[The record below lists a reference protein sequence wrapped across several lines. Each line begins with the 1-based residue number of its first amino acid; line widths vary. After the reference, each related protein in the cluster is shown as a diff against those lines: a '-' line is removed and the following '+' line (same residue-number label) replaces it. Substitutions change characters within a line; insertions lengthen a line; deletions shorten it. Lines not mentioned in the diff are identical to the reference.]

1 MRAILFDFGGTLDFP
16 RHWLDRFVVH
26 YQGAGL
32 TVERA
37 ALDRSFTVATQQ
49 AYACSANLR
58 NYSLRQLVGLLVE
71 LQFGSLGC
79 ATEPHSGPLV
89 DGPSRQSIGE
99 LKVRIRDS
107 FVAESVVG
115 FASTRPLLAELARN
129 FKIAVVSN
137 FYGNLDRVIADAG
150 FKPAVSITADS
161 GLLGF
166 YKPDPRIFAA
176 SLSKLGLKPHD
187 AIMVGDSIKKDCAP
201 AREMGMRTVWLRHV
215 EANGRDPA
223 SALVDFTIDS
233 LEELK
238 ELGWLAG

>member
-26 YQGAGL
+26 YQAAGL
-32 TVERA
+32 KVERA
-37 ALDRSFTVATQQ
+37 AFERAFTLATQQ
-49 AYACSANLR
+49 AYARSAKLR

-71 LQFGSLGC
+71 LQFESLGY
-79 ATEPHSGPLV
+79 ATEAHGGRLADAPG
-89 DGPSRQSIGE
+89 QNIGE
-99 LKVRIRDS
+99 LKMRIRDS

-115 FASTRPLLAELARN
+115 FASARPLLSALAGN

-150 FKPAVSITADS
+150 FKSAVSVTADS

-176 SLSKLGLKPHD
+176 SLSKLGLEPHD

-201 AREMGMRTVWLRHV
+201 AREIGMRTVWLRHV
-215 EANGRDPA
+215 EANGRDAP

-238 ELGWLAG
+238 ELRWLAG